1 MLKFISLLLIVTNL
15 LFANIITLES
25 GNILIHYPGTRQEL
39 AVFITNTIQAKRSYL
54 ESIMGVNS
62 DTVNIYLTDSQTDF
76 RNIAGAHL
84 PDWSGAV
91 TIFPRQI
98 IVLKSPRLTNITL
111 REFRTAVE
119 HEFIHLYQ
127 SRFVPL
133 NITPAWFNE
142 GWAQYASNSNNIQG
156 RILLS
161 RALFN
166 EQLIPMTKLTDFLN
180 YNNMQASLAYIES
193 LTIIEF
199 LCIVYGE
206 QIIGD
211 LFADL
216 QTSKNFNESLLK
228 LTSMDKDT
236 LESSWQKYITQRY
249 RWIFLLDIQYI
260 IWLIIPI
267 LVIIV
272 YFIKGHRNKN
282 IIQQWNT
289 EENSEIETS
298 QE

>member
-1 MLKFISLLLIVTNL
+1 MTKYVTILLIATNL
-15 LFANIITLES
+15 LCANIVTLES
-25 GNILIHYPGTRQEL
+25 GNIRIHYPGPRLEL
-39 AVFITNTIQAKRSYL
+39 AVFITNTIQAKRTYL
-54 ESIMGVNS
+54 ESILGVNA
-62 DTVNIYLTDSQTDF
+62 DTVNIYLTDTQTDF

-98 IVLKSPRLTNITL
+98 IILKSPRLTNLTL
-111 REFRTAVE
+111 REFRTTVE
-119 HEFIHLYQ
+119 HEFVHLYQ

-133 NITPAWFNE
+133 NVTPSWFNE
-142 GWAQYASNSNNIQG
+142 GWAQYASNSTGIQD

-166 EQLIPMTKLTDFLN
+166 NQLIPMAKLDDFLN
-180 YNNMQASLAYIES
+180 YNHTQANLAYIES

-199 LCIVYGE
+199 LTLVYGE

-211 LFADL
+211 LFEDMH
-216 QTSKNFNESLLK
+216 TSKNFDASFLK
-228 LTSMDKDT
+228 ITGADIDA
-236 LESSWQKYITQRY
+236 LETGWHKYILQRY

-260 IWLIIPI
+260 IWLIIPM

-272 YFIKGHRNKN
+272 YFIKGRRNKI
-282 IIQQWNT
+282 IIQQWDTAENEET
-289 EENSEIETS
+289 ETP